1 VAGPDDDDFVVID
14 VPLGFKLT
22 NVNLISASSL
32 GGQLNIE
39 LSDFDNGAALGAL
52 SQAFQNE
59 VTGLTSIVEMLNR
72 SFESGEYLLKVS
84 ALTSNVTYSI
94 QAMVEADEAARAS
107 LFSTFSN
114 GIPVFIAGEK
124 FAGSP
129 SLNLDY
135 QIIDTSSNAIIVG
148 SSLNDFIVLQ
158 GTGNK
163 AVDGGRGADVIDGGT
178 GSTFI
183 SGGGTGDSDTF
194 FLDGRAAG
202 AAWSTI
208 TDFEL
213 GLDKATIWGWKA
225 GVSKVNAAFSDFNT
239 GGAEGFTGLT
249 LHFDNLLP
257 DGSSATATNPNLN
270 SITFTGLELQD
281 FGVSSL
287 AELNTQLTNQTN
299 SHFQVSSVTDAFGEH
314 GYLYIS

>member
-1 VAGPDDDDFVVID
+1 MEILD
-14 VPLGFKLT
+14 
-22 NVNLISASSL
+22 
-32 GGQLNIE
+32 
-39 LSDFDNGAALGAL
+39 
-52 SQAFQNE
+52 
-59 VTGLTSIVEMLNR
+59 R
-72 SFESGEYLLKVS
+72 SFTTGEYLLKVS

-94 QAMVEADEAARAS
+94 QAMVEADETARAF

-124 FAGSP
+124 FAGNP

-183 SGGGTGDSDTF
+183 TGGGTGDSDTF

-202 AAWSTI
+202 TSWSTI

-225 GVSKVNAAFSDFNT
+225 GVSKVNATFSDFNT

-257 DGSSATATNPNLN
+257 DGASSTDTNPNLN
-270 SITFTGLELQD
+270 SITLTGKTLQD
-281 FGVSSL
+281 FGASSL
-287 AELNTQLTNQTN
+287 AELNAQLTNGSN
-299 SHFQVSSVTDAFGEH
+299 SHFVVGKVSDVYGDH